1 MTLQEKIGQKLVVG
15 FPGKELDGEFIRLVK
30 TYKIGNVVLFRHNIE
45 NCEQIGKLCGE
56 IQSLVRRETGYPAF
70 ICIDQEGGCVTRLPE
85 DAANVPGEM
94 ALSATGDPKNAR
106 IAAGITARE
115 LHALGVN
122 FNYAP
127 VADINNNPDN
137 PIIGARCFGDTPETV
152 TSYALEALEG
162 YRENRLL
169 VSAKHFPGHGDTD
182 LDTHISLPRVAK
194 SLEQMREMELKPF
207 QALIDAGCP
216 AIMTTHILFPKLTHE
231 NFPATMSRRIITDL
245 LKKEMGFRGLVVSD
259 CMEMGAI
266 RANYGTA
273 AGAAM
278 AMKAGVDLINV
289 SHTESLAEEAARYM
303 KETVEKG
310 EMDPAELDESVEK
323 ILRYKAL
330 YCREPVGRAGTP
342 EAMAEAR
349 ALREKTIA
357 AISAKMPPL
366 GDNPLFV
373 GCPEYQAGQV
383 SNEVE
388 QEKNFA
394 WFMADRLGGR
404 GIAIAKDPDE
414 GEIAAVLEAVP
425 EHSCVVLG
433 TYNGHL
439 SPGQRALIRELGRTK
454 APMAVVALRNPY
466 DLRELPAHVAGI
478 AAWDYSPMTLE
489 ALVPVLAGKKIPT
502 GRIPV
507 CLG

>member
-1 MTLQEKIGQKLVVG
+1 
-15 FPGKELDGEFIRLVK
+15 
-30 TYKIGNVVLFRHNIE
+30 
-45 NCEQIGKLCGE
+45 
-56 IQSLVRRETGYPAF
+56 
-70 ICIDQEGGCVTRLPE
+70 
-85 DAANVPGEM
+85 
-94 ALSATGDPKNAR
+94 
-106 IAAGITARE
+106 
-115 LHALGVN
+115 
-122 FNYAP
+122 
-127 VADINNNPDN
+127 
-137 PIIGARCFGDTPETV
+137 
-152 TSYALEALEG
+152 
-162 YRENRLL
+162 
-169 VSAKHFPGHGDTD
+169 
-182 LDTHISLPRVAK
+182 
-194 SLEQMREMELKPF
+194 
-207 QALIDAGCP
+207 
-216 AIMTTHILFPKLTHE
+216 
-231 NFPATMSRRIITDL
+231 
-245 LKKEMGFRGLVVSD
+245 
-259 CMEMGAI
+259 
-266 RANYGTA
+266 
-273 AGAAM
+273 
-278 AMKAGVDLINV
+278 
-289 SHTESLAEEAARYM
+289 
-303 KETVEKG
+303 
-310 EMDPAELDESVEK
+310 
-323 ILRYKAL
+323 
-330 YCREPVGRAGTP
+330 
-342 EAMAEAR
+342 MAEAR